1 MGMFTEASFC
11 GKPRWI
17 SIHPDLPHNLN
28 PNPKSPYLS
37 AIFQSIIIQ
46 IIGSTFALL

>member
-17 SIHPDLPHNLN
+17 YMPPYSLHSLN
-28 PNPKSPYLS
+28 PYTNKKEN
-37 AIFQSIIIQ
+37 I
-46 IIGSTFALL
+46 